1 MKLPRWLLLGLVAPG
16 LLFAQ
21 PKDLARTSP
30 ESEQAVLK
38 LERDFLAAALRG
50 DAAAIEPML
59 ADEFYFVGT
68 DGAVQRKEA
77 FVAPI
82 RSGELKML
90 VSDMSEVSIHSSSAE
105 MVVLT
110 YRSADRGVFKGTE
123 FSGNFRWSDVVVK
136 RNGRWQFLFAQG
148 TAIPAAK

>member
-1 MKLPRWLLLGLVAPG
+1 
-16 LLFAQ
+16 
-21 PKDLARTSP
+21 
-30 ESEQAVLK
+30 
-38 LERDFLAAALRG
+38 
-50 DAAAIEPML
+50 ML

-148 TAIPAAK
+148 TAIPTAK